1 MRLPSLTIPSAL
13 VCLLAVSACG
23 EGSDTVSSG
32 DDLSGSERPG
42 GNVNRDAG
50 TGSDAGS
57 DAGSGKDAGS
67 DAGTGRDAGTDA
79 GTPPPTGQD
88 AGTPPPPAGG
98 GVQPFGKVYSGKLY
112 LGPVEW
118 TGSFYNACS
127 PYPAQ
132 VQQDMGGLLVGLS
145 NLIPNTANLCDA
157 CVYITTAAGR
167 TAVGRVVTYGDTT
180 GEGYLDTSR
189 TLYTQLTQGDSNP
202 TPNITWQVAKCPEGL
217 PMRYQFQNG
226 SHQDWTS
233 FWVRN
238 PRLPIS
244 KVEVK
249 SSKNPTWQTLRRE
262 TDGTFN
268 DDDGIGLGA
277 FSVRVTAVDG
287 QQHVDDFP
295 SYTAGAQLYTGQGNF
310 Q

>member
-1 MRLPSLTIPSAL
+1 M
-13 VCLLAVSACG
+13 ACG
-23 EGSDTVSSG
+23 GNDDASSG
-32 DDLSGSERPG
+32 DVSGSERPG
-42 GNVNRDAG
+42 G
-50 TGSDAGS
+50 GSRDAGS
-57 DAGSGKDAGS
+57 DAGSGGSSGDAGTRTDAGS
-67 DAGTGRDAGTDA
+67 GSSPDAGTRADAG
-79 GTPPPTGQD
+79 TGQD
-88 AGTPPPPAGG
+88 AGTPPPAGQDG

-118 TGSFYNACS
+118 TGSFPNACS

-132 VQQDMGGLLVGLS
+132 VQQDMGELLVGLS
-145 NLIPNTANLCDA
+145 NAIPDTATLCDA
-157 CVYITTAAGR
+157 CVFITTAAGR
-167 TAVGRVVTYGDTT
+167 KAVGRVVTYGDTT

-189 TLYTQLTQGDSNP
+189 ALYTQLTQGDSNP

-217 PMRYQFQNG
+217 PMRYQFQSG

-238 PRLPIS
+238 SRLPIS

-249 SSKNPTWQTLRRE
+249 SSKNTSWQALRRE

-277 FSVRVTAVDG
+277 FSIRVTAVDG

-295 SYTAGAQLYTGQGNF
+295 SYTAGAQVLTGQGNF